1 VDIRGLKMVNKK
13 DFINAIDKNIDMVRG
28 DTLAFSFQLAGLE
41 SRSAYEDLIVTFA
54 VAEHYDDASLIEIT
68 SGNGIELE
76 DYDTAKDT
84 ATFSVNV
91 SPNNTKT
98 LDLNRYYYDLQI
110 KDDNNVI
117 TLMRGRLT
125 ILWDVAD

>member
-1 VDIRGLKMVNKK
+1 MVNKK

-41 SRSAYEDLIVTFA
+41 SRSAYKDLIVTFA
-54 VAEHYDDASLIEIT
+54 VAEHYDDESIIEVI
-68 SGNGIELE
+68 SPNGIELE
-76 DYDTAKDT
+76 EYDTAKDT

-91 SPNNTKT
+91 APNMTKT